1 MKRKYSIKTILLAF
15 VAVLSFL
22 SFNASAAPKITTNYN
37 KVSDGY
43 NFWLVQPE
51 GDSVEKK
58 PVVIFLHGASLCGN
72 DLNKV
77 RRYGTLSAVE
87 KGRDIDAYVIAPQNP
102 GGAWKP
108 SKIMNILEW
117 VEKNY
122 NVDTDRVYVL
132 GMSLGGYGTI
142 DFAATY
148 PDKVAAAMAFC
159 GGGTVKDLSGLGE
172 LPLWIVHGTADNR
185 VSVQQSDRVVSAVK
199 NTGNDSRLIY
209 DRIPGMNH
217 SQPARLFYLED
228 TYKWLFSHS
237 LADDNRKATKKFTIS
252 DGLMKTAYS
261 GLNHKAGYR
270 SSSSKATKTSSVKS
284 SSVKSSSKKSSKK
297 SKTYAAEKSSRKRS

>member
-1 MKRKYSIKTILLAF
+1 MKKITTIK
-15 VAVLSFL
+15 AVLISILTLFFSFA
-22 SFNASAAPKITTNYN
+22 FGAAAAPKITSNYN

-51 GDSVEKK
+51 GDATEKK
-58 PVVIFLHGASLCGN
+58 PVVIFLHGASLCGS

-108 SKIMNILEW
+108 SKVMNVLKW
-117 VEKNY
+117 VEENY

-185 VSVQQSDRVVSAVK
+185 VSVSQSDRVVSAVK
-199 NTGNDSRLIY
+199 DSSDASRLYY

-237 LADDNRKATKKFTIS
+237 LKDKNRRAADKFSIS
-252 DGLMKTAYS
+252 GDLMKSAYS
-261 GLNHKAGYR
+261 GLNHRAGYK
-270 SSSSKATKTSSVKS
+270 SSSSKSTASKTKA
-284 SSVKSSSKKSSKK
+284 SKKSSSRK
-297 SKTYAAEKSSRKRS
+297 SKSYASSKSSRRRG